1 MLCGDWR
8 VIRVELRDELDVIS
22 MTRTRAVGVWEKGDV
37 EGMWQI
43 AFHCVAA
50 VPIPHYYRC

>member
-1 MLCGDWR
+1 M
-8 VIRVELRDELDVIS
+8 RVELRDELDVIS
-22 MTRTRAVGVWEKGDV
+22 MTRTSAVGVWEKGDV